1 MVQKQPMN
9 PQSEL
14 DHLLIVSLEKLS
26 QVFRSLLW
34 DNAKQM
40 NLSPIQIQFLIYIHS
55 HLKKFSSVSEI
66 ARVFNLTAPTVSDA
80 VKSLES
86 KGMIQKIVSRRDRR
100 RYPIALTR
108 KGREVAR
115 NLSTWYEPLL
125 KHLPNATAEKRESVL
140 LFLLEFMDS
149 LKHEKLLSD
158 INPCISCV
166 FFSVEKSE
174 NGSDEFSCTFRKVSL
189 NGGQLQLNC
198 PNYKPVK
205 SD

>member
-1 MVQKQPMN
+1 MVQKSPNYQP
-9 PQSEL
+9 EL

-34 DNAKQM
+34 DNAKQL

-80 VKSLES
+80 IKTLES

-115 NLSTWYEPLL
+115 NLTSWYEPLL
-125 KHLPNATAEKRESVL
+125 KHLPNATTEKRESVL
-140 LFLLEFMDS
+140 MFLLEFMDS
-149 LKHEKLLSD
+149 LKNENLLND
-158 INPCISCV
+158 VNPCISCD
-166 FFSVEKSE
+166 FFREERGE
-174 NGSDEFSCTFRKVSL
+174 NASDEFYCTFRKVSL

>member
-125 KHLPNATAEKRESVL
+125 KHLPNATPEKRESVL
-140 LFLLEFMDS
+140 LYLLEFMDS

-158 INPCISCV
+158 INPCISCG
-166 FFSVEKSE
+166 FFRMEKSE

-189 NGGQLQLNC
+189 NDGQLQLNC